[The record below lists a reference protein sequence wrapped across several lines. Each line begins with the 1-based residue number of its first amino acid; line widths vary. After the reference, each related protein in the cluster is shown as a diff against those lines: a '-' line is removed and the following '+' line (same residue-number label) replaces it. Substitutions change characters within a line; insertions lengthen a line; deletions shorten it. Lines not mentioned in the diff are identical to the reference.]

1 LGLQDLHL
9 GRRRGEALRDAAHLE
24 HITIAGCWICRDARR
39 FGWVLPKPIS
49 DRRAVLLRGSEGADD
64 GHQPTGSVIDEHEQ
78 RALLRDPQTTN
89 ARSRRSGPARRRS
102 RVGSAVDG
110 RFRRCLSSRHSPA
123 SIIHSRKV
131 LRLSVIP
138 LTSRSFSAANAGP
151 KSQYHSRNHRQHRS
165 PQRLGLAP
173 VAAATAAL
181 EIRPAELAVR
191 YAFNSRNT

>member
-1 LGLQDLHL
+1 L
-9 GRRRGEALRDAAHLE
+9 
-24 HITIAGCWICRDARR
+24 
-39 FGWVLPKPIS
+39 
-49 DRRAVLLRGSEGADD
+49 
-64 GHQPTGSVIDEHEQ
+64 
-78 RALLRDPQTTN
+78 
-89 ARSRRSGPARRRS
+89 RSR
-102 RVGSAVDG
+102 
-110 RFRRCLSSRHSPA
+110 HNPA

-181 EIRPAELAVR
+181 EIRPAGLAVR